1 MNRSEQSE
9 AQRLYTRMF
18 TEHVAVQLLIDPET
32 GAILD
37 ANPSAVRFYGY
48 PREELCGMRIQ
59 QINTLDEPQVRAEMA
74 RARAEQRRYFRF
86 QHRLC
91 GGEVRDVEV
100 YSGPLELAGRQY
112 LHSIIHDIT
121 DTRRYQRRLEV
132 FHDLFRSLPVGIYRN
147 TPGPSGRFLE
157 VNPAMVELF
166 EAESE
171 AQLLA
176 TPVAALYR
184 DPERRAEISALIER
198 EGSVSWAELQAR
210 TLRGRPLWLRLSV
223 RRVEDEHGRTVFDGM
238 VEDISAHV
246 RLQGERDRLL
256 EAINEG
262 VCGLDDAGRFTFLN
276 PAARQLLG
284 FASEEA
290 ALGREA
296 HALTHH
302 SRPDGTPYPLEECP
316 IFRVLRSGEPL
327 EAWQDYFW
335 RTDGRGFDVLVYA
348 APLRDVEGGI
358 TGIVLSFQDISR
370 RRRIERERDQMLE
383 ILDHHPH
390 LIQRF
395 LPDTTLLY
403 ANRMVAELFGIPPP
417 QMDGRRWIEW
427 LGPEAREQLEA
438 FLCRFTR
445 AAPVGTVQLAVLAA
459 TGEQRRVQWTCQAFF
474 DEDGLISHFQ
484 AVGIDITEQV
494 AAERARAQ
502 ADRDRRTFLAAVSHD
517 LRTPLNA
524 IYGFT
529 DLLQATELT
538 PQQREYL
545 GLCRSASEKLLA
557 LIDTLL
563 DLSRME
569 SGRLTLHDE
578 PFELAEVVER
588 QVAVLRAVAE
598 EAGLRLTVR
607 EAPGTPQWVRGD
619 ATRFGQVVHNLISN
633 AIQFTEHGEVVLEV
647 APEGSGW
654 LYVAVH
660 DTGVGIAPE
669 DREHIFKAFAQGN
682 PSFRRQPGN
691 GLGLRICQELVR
703 LMGGRL
709 EMTSELGKGSTF
721 YFTARLPRVEPP
733 QAAFEATPEP
743 HRTTHLRVLVAED
756 DPTNALLIQA
766 QLELAGVTPTLVED
780 GRQAVDAWQEQDW
793 DLVLMDVQMPEVDG
807 PDAVRTIRAREAER
821 GRARTLIIALSAHA
835 VDQVREE
842 CLEAGCDEYLTKP
855 VDRQRLAALLAGI
868 AGRD

>member
-1 MNRSEQSE
+1 MNGSEQTE
-9 AQRLYTRMF
+9 AQRLYARMF
-18 TEHVAVQLLIDPET
+18 ADNTAVKLLIDPES
-32 GAILD
+32 GAIRD

-48 PREELCGMRIQ
+48 PRAELCGMRIQ
-59 QINTLDEPQVRAEMA
+59 DINTLDDAQVHAEMA

-86 QHRLC
+86 QHRVQ

-100 YSGPLELAGRQY
+100 YSGPLELGGRQY
-112 LHSIIHDIT
+112 LYSIVHDIT
-121 DTRRYQRRLEV
+121 DIRRYQRRLEV

-147 TPGPSGRFLE
+147 TPGPAGRFLE

-171 AQLLA
+171 AELLA
-176 TPVAALYR
+176 TPVSALYR
-184 DPERRAEISALIER
+184 DPQRRAEISDLIER
-198 EGSVSWAELQAR
+198 HGHVGWVELQAR

-223 RRVEDEHGRTVFDGM
+223 RRVEDEQGRTVFDGM
-238 VEDISAHV
+238 VEDISEHV

-262 VCGLDDAGRFTFLN
+262 VCGLDRAGCFTFLN

-284 FASEEA
+284 FPSEEA
-290 ALGREA
+290 ALGRDA

-302 SRPDGTPYPLEECP
+302 SHPDGSPYPAQACP
-316 IFRVLRSGEPL
+316 IFRVIRTGEPL

-335 RTDGRGFDVLVYA
+335 RMDGRGFDVLVYA
-348 APLRDVEGGI
+348 APLRDEDDGI
-358 TGIVLSFQDISR
+358 TGAVISFQDISR
-370 RRRIERERDQMLE
+370 RKRLQRERDQMLE
-383 ILDHHPH
+383 ILDYHPH

-403 ANRMVAELFGIPPP
+403 ANRMVAELFGVPAPE
-417 QMDGRRWIEW
+417 MDGRRWIEW
-427 LGPEAREQLEA
+427 LAPEQREQLEA
-438 FLCRFTR
+438 FLCRFNR
-445 AAPVGTVQLAVLAA
+445 SEPVGTVELPVTAA
-459 TGEQRRVQWTCQAFF
+459 TGEQRWVQWTCQAFF

-484 AVGIDITEQV
+484 AVGIDNTERV

-502 ADRDRRTFLAAVSHD
+502 ADRDRQTFLAAVSHD

-538 PQQREYL
+538 GQQREYL
-545 GLCRSASEKLLA
+545 DLCRSASEKLLA
-557 LIDTLL
+557 LIDTLM

-569 SGRLTLHDE
+569 SGRLTLRDE
-578 PFELAEVVER
+578 PFELAEVIER

-598 EAGLRLTVR
+598 EAGLALRVR

-619 ATRFGQVVHNLISN
+619 ATRFGQVVHNLVSN
-633 AIQFTEHGEVVLEV
+633 AIQFTERGEVVLEV
-647 APEGSGW
+647 APEGTGR

-691 GLGLRICQELVR
+691 GLGLRICHELVR
-703 LMGGRL
+703 LMDGRL
-709 EMTSELGKGSTF
+709 TVASEPGQGSTF
-721 YFTARLPRVEPP
+721 SFTARLPRAEPP
-733 QAAFEATPEP
+733 RAEGPGAAVSGQAAG
-743 HRTTHLRVLVAED
+743 LRVLVAED
-756 DPTNALLIQA
+756 DATNALLIQA
-766 QLELAGVTPTLVED
+766 QLELAGVHPTLVED
-780 GRQAVDAWQEQDW
+780 GRQAVAAWREQDW
-793 DLVLMDVQMPEVDG
+793 DLVLMDVQMPGLNG
-807 PDAVRTIRAREAER
+807 PDAVRAIRAQEAEQAC
-821 GRARTLIIALSAHA
+821 ARTPVVALSAHA

-842 CLEAGCDEYLTKP
+842 CLNAGCDDYLTKP
-855 VDRQRLAALLAGI
+855 VDRRRLAVLLAEI
-868 AGRD
+868 AAAG